1 MRQIARS
8 FTHEV
13 RRDADL
19 WCCVLRTLEY
29 MYEGRYRGG
38 YDVLSGN
45 STITI
50 IAAGYVRETH
60 YVTFSSVSRYFQLFA
75 VPNDGQTRAGVEGAR
90 DCLVHT
96 SCSRSGRRHSRLP
109 ALSQCWRDSD
119 YGVV

>member
-75 VPNDGQTRAGVEGAR
+75 VPNDGQTRAAGMYKTIPR
-90 DCLVHT
+90 TLDT
-96 SCSRSGRRHSRLP
+96 CSRSGRRHSRLP

>member
-1 MRQIARS
+1 
-8 FTHEV
+8 
-13 RRDADL
+13 
-19 WCCVLRTLEY
+19 
-29 MYEGRYRGG
+29 MYQGKYGGG

-45 STITI
+45 STLTI
-50 IAAGYVRETH
+50 NAAGYLQEMH
-60 YVTFSSVSRYFQLFA
+60 HVTVSSFSRYFQLFSI
-75 VPNDGQTRAGVEGAR
+75 PKDGQTRAGVKNAR